1 MLGAFDQTVILFAI
15 ASVIILILGGWI
27 SYLHY
32 RFNRLVRTAHKDN
45 IEKSLVEIY
54 DYLKKN
60 YEQNQSI
67 VATLKILDR
76 KANTSPRGLGL
87 VLFKAFDGVKSGGS
101 NSFALALINEQ
112 GKGVMIS
119 TLHSRDRVN
128 VYSKAIA
135 GFKSDVLLT
144 DEEQEALTKA
154 QKSLS
159 L

>member
-1 MLGAFDQTVILFAI
+1 MLGTFDQTVILFAI
-15 ASVIILILGGWI
+15 ASAIILTLAGWI

-54 DYLKKN
+54 DYLEKN
-60 YEQNQSI
+60 HKQNI
-67 VATLKILDR
+67 DIMAALKVLDR
-76 KANTSPRGLGL
+76 KVHTSPRGLGL
-87 VLFKAFDGVKSGGS
+87 VLFKAFDGVKSGGN
-101 NSFALALINEQ
+101 NSFALALLNER
-112 GKGVMIS
+112 GDGAIVS

-128 VYSKAIA
+128 VYSKAVA
-135 GFKSDVLLT
+135 GFKAHVMLT
-144 DEEQEALTKA
+144 EEEQEALTKA

>member
-1 MLGAFDQTVILFAI
+1 MLGVFDQTTILFAI
-15 ASVIILILGGWI
+15 ASAIILILAGWI

-45 IEKSLVEIY
+45 IEKSLDEIY

-60 YEQNQSI
+60 YDQNQSI

-101 NSFALALINEQ
+101 NSFALSLINEQ
-112 GKGVMIS
+112 GKGVIVS

-128 VYSKAIA
+128 VYAKAID

-144 DEEQEALTKA
+144 DEEQAALTKA

>member
-15 ASVIILILGGWI
+15 ASAIILILGGWI

-112 GKGVMIS
+112 GKGVIVS

-128 VYSKAIA
+128 VYSKAID

-144 DEEQEALTKA
+144 DEEQSALTKA